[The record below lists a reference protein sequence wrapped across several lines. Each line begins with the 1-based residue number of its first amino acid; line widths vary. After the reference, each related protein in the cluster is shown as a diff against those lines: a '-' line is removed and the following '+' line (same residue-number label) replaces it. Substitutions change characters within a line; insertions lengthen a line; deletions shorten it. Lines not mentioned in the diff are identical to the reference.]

1 MRIKRISAG
10 LALGLILTILMSLPS
25 VSAAEEG
32 IVNLNKASVKEML
45 EIEDIDIP
53 EEIAKAIVEFRTKNG
68 PFKDPTD
75 LRKVPG
81 MTDDMYEEI
90 NPVLDEDGNV
100 VYDPDAEPTL
110 APSKC

>member
-1 MRIKRISAG
+1 MSMKKILAG
-10 LALGLILTILMSLPS
+10 LALGLILTMIMPLSS
-25 VSAAEEG
+25 INAQEG
-32 IVNLNKASVKEML
+32 IVNLNKASVKELL

-68 PFKDPTD
+68 PFKVPTD

-90 NPVLDEDGNV
+90 NPVVDEDGNV
-100 VYDPDAEPTL
+100 VHDPYAEPTL

>member
-1 MRIKRISAG
+1 MRLKRISAG
-10 LALGLILTILMSLPS
+10 LALGLILTIILSFPS

-32 IVNLNKASVKEML
+32 IVNLNEASVKEML

-68 PFKDPTD
+68 PFKVPTD

-90 NPVLDEDGNV
+90 NPVVDEDGNV

>member
-1 MRIKRISAG
+1 MRIKRISVG
-10 LALGLILTILMSLPS
+10 MALGLILTIILSLPS
-25 VSAAEEG
+25 VSVAEEG
-32 IVNLNKASVKEML
+32 IVNLNEASVKEML

-68 PFKDPTD
+68 PFKVPTD

-100 VYDPDAEPTL
+100 VYDPEAEPTL

>member
-10 LALGLILTILMSLPS
+10 LALGLILTILMSLSS
-25 VSAAEEG
+25 VNAEENG
-32 IVNLNKASVKEML
+32 IVNLNEASVKEL
-45 EIEDIDIP
+45 LQIEDIDIP

>member
-10 LALGLILTILMSLPS
+10 LALGLILTIIMSLSP
-25 VSAAEEG
+25 VNAEEEG
-32 IVNLNKASVKEML
+32 IVNLNEASVKEML

-100 VYDPDAEPTL
+100 VFDPEAEPTL

>member
-10 LALGLILTILMSLPS
+10 LALGLILTIILSLPS
-25 VSAAEEG
+25 VSVAEEG
-32 IVNLNKASVKEML
+32 IVNLNEASVKEML

-100 VYDPDAEPTL
+100 VFDPEAEPTL

>member
-10 LALGLILTILMSLPS
+10 LSLGLILTIILSLPS
-25 VSAAEEG
+25 VSVAEEG
-32 IVNLNKASVKEML
+32 IVNLNEASVKEML

-100 VYDPDAEPTL
+100 VFDPEAEPTL